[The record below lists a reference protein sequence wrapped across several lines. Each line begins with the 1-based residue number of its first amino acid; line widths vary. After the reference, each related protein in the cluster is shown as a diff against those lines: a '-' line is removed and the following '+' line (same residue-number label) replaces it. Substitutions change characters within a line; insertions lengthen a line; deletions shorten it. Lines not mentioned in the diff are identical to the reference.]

1 MVDRIVSWF
10 KSLPG
15 RFINWWEKFTARQKK
30 AIIAIAIVLIASFAF
45 LIYLVSRP
53 TYVNI
58 YSAETAKESQEVI
71 DLLSGNDIAYKL
83 SEDGLI
89 IKINRKDYTA
99 ATLLLGSNDIYAD
112 SFSIDNVTSGGFS
125 TTEADKQRRH
135 VVYLEKMMETSLR
148 SYSFVKNAI
157 VTLNIPEDD
166 GTLIAKNTEKS
177 ASVILT
183 LKGECTSE
191 MASGIA
197 RFIATGLGNDS
208 TKNIV
213 IIDSDGRMLFSG
225 SDEESTYGTASSQ
238 YALKEQV
245 TNIVKNDVK
254 QMLIASGEFSN
265 VEIAANI
272 VLDNS
277 YTEEAEHL
285 YWPDEGKDQGVL
297 ASKDIYQ
304 SNTTGG
310 VGGNPGTDSNTE
322 TTYQYET
329 GEYSSAQVIEESYDY
344 VPNEKTTMKQIPA
357 GAIKY
362 SESSIS
368 ITALTYN
375 IIREEDVKAQ
385 GLLDGISWSEYK
397 LNNSAKTKAV
407 VEEELYDAISNATGI
422 SRSNISVIHYIE
434 PFFVDKEGIN
444 LDSSDILQFILI
456 ALILGLLLFVIIRS
470 MKAVPVEQEEQE
482 ISIEEILKSN
492 PPEELEEIG
501 VEDKSEARKIVEKFV
516 EDNPEAAANLLR
528 NWLAEDWD

>member
-1 MVDRIVSWF
+1 MVDKIVSWF

-15 RFINWWEKFTARQKK
+15 RFQSWWEKFTARQKK
-30 AIIAIAIVLIASFAF
+30 AIVALAVVLVACFA
-45 LIYLVSRP
+45 LMIYLVSRP

-58 YSAETAKESQEVI
+58 YSAESAKEAQEVI
-71 DLLSGNDIAYKL
+71 DLLSSNEIGYKTN
-83 SEDGLI
+83 EDGLI
-89 IKINRKDYTA
+89 IKINKKDYTA
-99 ATLLLGSNDIYAD
+99 ASLLLGSNDIYAD

-135 VVYLEKMMETSLR
+135 VVYLQKFMEESLR
-148 SYSFVKNAI
+148 TYTFVKNAR
-157 VTLNIPEDD
+157 VTLNIPSDD

-177 ASVILT
+177 ASVILD
-183 LKGECTSE
+183 LSGECTTE
-191 MASGIA
+191 TAAGIA

-225 SDEESTYGTASSQ
+225 SDEESVYGTASSQ

-245 TNIVKNDVK
+245 TNIIKNDVK
-254 QMLIASGEFSN
+254 QMLIASNEFSN
-265 VEIAANI
+265 IEIAANI

-277 YTEEAEHL
+277 YTEVADHL
-285 YWPDEGKDQGVL
+285 YWPDDEKDQGVL

-304 SNTTGG
+304 SDSTGG

-329 GEYSSAQVIEESYDY
+329 GEYSNAHVIEESYDY
-344 VPNEKTTMKQIPA
+344 LPNERTTMQQIPA

-375 IIREEDVKAQ
+375 IIKEEDVKKQ
-385 GLLDGISWSEYK
+385 GLLDGISWEEYK
-397 LNNSAKTKAV
+397 LANSAKAKAEV
-407 VEEELYDAISNATGI
+407 DEEIYDAIANATGI
-422 SRSNISVIHYIE
+422 SRGNISVIHYIE
-434 PFFVDKEGIN
+434 PFFVDKEGLDI
-444 LDSSDILQFILI
+444 DSSDVLQFILI

-470 MKAVPVEQEEQE
+470 MKNVNVDQEEQE
-482 ISIEEILKSN
+482 ISIEDILKSN

-501 VEDKSEARKIVEKFV
+501 IEDKSEARKIVEKFV